1 MRCYSL
7 DLTPVAVGHSDPK
20 EGSSVSE
27 VAYVLLGA
35 FVGGILTY
43 FTTLRTLF
51 NQSVVGERKDW
62 RDEVR
67 KITLDVV
74 RAVENCGSRDLTA
87 LRHRLAMHLNPR
99 DPEDNAILNCA
110 ILQGGETCDCAVDEF
125 VSRISILLKHD
136 WERAKLETSFAKKYF
151 VRAHRPSHCEVKR
164 DPKTAKFRKFT
175 RFSWL
180 FAPIIV
186 VLIFFLIVP
195 LIVEPHLWPLVDR
208 WQSGWNFIWPPTGAE

>member
-1 MRCYSL
+1 M
-7 DLTPVAVGHSDPK
+7 
-20 EGSSVSE
+20 SE

-67 KITLDVV
+67 KITLDVIK
-74 RAVENCGSRDLTA
+74 AVENRELRDLAA
-87 LRHRLAMHLNPR
+87 LRHRLAMRLNPG

-110 ILQGGETCDCAVDEF
+110 ILQGGATCAGAVDEF

-136 WERAKLETSFAKKYF
+136 WERAKLETSFVKKYF
-151 VRAHRPSHCEVKR
+151 VRPNRPSYCAAKR
-164 DPKTAKFRKFT
+164 GPKTAEFRKFIH
-175 RFSWL
+175 FSWS
-180 FAPIIV
+180 FAAAIAVVIFLLII
-186 VLIFFLIVP
+186 P
-195 LIVEPHLWPLVDR
+195 LIVEPYLWPLVNR
-208 WQSGWNFIWPPTGAE
+208 WQSGWSFIWPPKGAE

>member
-1 MRCYSL
+1 M
-7 DLTPVAVGHSDPK
+7 
-20 EGSSVSE
+20 SE

-51 NQSVVGERKDW
+51 NQSVVNERKDW

-67 KITLDVV
+67 KITLHVIQ
-74 RAVENCGSRDLTA
+74 AVEKSGSRDLTA
-87 LRHRLAMHLNPR
+87 LRHRLAMRLNPG

-151 VRAHRPSHCEVKR
+151 MRAHRPSHCEVKR
-164 DPKTAKFRKFT
+164 GPETAKFRKFT
-175 RFSWL
+175 RFSR
-180 FAPIIV
+180 FFVPAISI
-186 VLIFFLIVP
+186 IFFLLIVP
-195 LIVEPHLWPLVDR
+195 LVVESHLWPVFDR
-208 WQSGWNFIWPPTGAE
+208 WQSGWLFIWSPMGAE

>member
-1 MRCYSL
+1 M
-7 DLTPVAVGHSDPK
+7 
-20 EGSSVSE
+20 SE

-43 FTTLRTLF
+43 FTTLRALF

-67 KITLDVV
+67 KITLDVIQ
-74 RAVENCGSRDLTA
+74 AVEDRGSRDLAA
-87 LRHRLAMHLNPR
+87 LRHRLAMRLNPG

-110 ILQGGETCDCAVDEF
+110 ILQGGATCDCAVDEF
-125 VSRISILLKHD
+125 VSRVSILLKHD

-151 VRAHRPSHCEVKR
+151 VRPDRPRYCALKR
-164 DPKTAKFRKFT
+164 GPKTTVFRRLT

-186 VLIFFLIVP
+186 VLISLLIVP
-195 LIVEPHLWPLVDR
+195 LIVEPYLSPLIDR
-208 WQSGWNFIWPPTGAE
+208 WQSGWSFIWPPAGAE

>member
-1 MRCYSL
+1 M
-7 DLTPVAVGHSDPK
+7 
-20 EGSSVSE
+20 SE

-51 NQSVVGERKDW
+51 NQSVVGERQDW

-67 KITLDVV
+67 KITLDVIQ
-74 RAVENCGSRDLTA
+74 AVEDRGSRDLAA
-87 LRHRLAMHLNPR
+87 LRHRLAIRLNPG

-110 ILQGGETCDCAVDEF
+110 ILQGGATCDCAVDEF
-125 VSRISILLKHD
+125 VSRVSILLKHD
-136 WERAKLETSFAKKYF
+136 WERAKLETSFAKRYF
-151 VRAHRPSHCEVKR
+151 VHPDRPRYCASKR
-164 DPKTAKFRKFT
+164 GPKTTEFRRLT

-186 VLIFFLIVP
+186 VLIFLLIVP
-195 LIVEPHLWPLVDR
+195 LIVEPYLWPLVDR
-208 WQSGWNFIWPPTGAE
+208 WQSGWSFIWPPTGAE